1 MANPRVTQ
9 REIAIKA
16 GVGRTAVSLALK
28 DHPKISKPTKARIL
42 KVAKSLGYVPD
53 PMLSA
58 LAAYRTQK
66 RTRAYQGSLVWL
78 ANATDDFK
86 WRHASHYVGYY
97 EGAKER
103 AAFHGYQLEEF
114 TTEAR
119 EIYPTRIASI
129 FRARSVNGIL
139 LCPQPKPDMD
149 MAFPWEGFALVTF
162 GYSLRSPLLNTV
174 ASAHFLNMRNAM
186 RHLFEYGY
194 RRIGLLIDRRLDERC
209 GSNICAGFLIE
220 QEMNKKLKRI
230 PPLLDYDSAPEHR
243 AAYATLLASYVRQ
256 HDLDAIVTAD
266 YSILGVLRDAGLRVP
281 QDLGVAGISLSSQEI
296 TLSGIVEDCAKIGA
310 IAVDQLVGMVQRG
323 EYGVPPMPI
332 RTHLEGTWHD
342 GQTLKKRSPR

>member
-1 MANPRVTQ
+1 MADPRVTQ

-86 WRHASHYVGYY
+86 WRQASHYLGYY

-114 TTEAR
+114 TLEAGA
-119 EIYPTRIASI
+119 ISPTRVGSI
-129 FRARSVNGIL
+129 LRARNVNGIL
-139 LCPQPKPDMD
+139 LCPQGKPDMD
-149 MAFPWEGFALVTF
+149 MAFPWDGFAVVTF

-174 ASAHFLNMRNAM
+174 ASAHFLNTRNTLRRLLAQ
-186 RHLFEYGY
+186 GY
-194 RRIGLLIDRRLDERC
+194 CRVGLLIDRRLDERC

-220 QEMNKKLKRI
+220 QELNKNLTRI
-230 PPLLDYDSAPEHR
+230 PPLLDYDSTPEHR

-256 HDLDAIVTAD
+256 HKLDAIVTAD
-266 YSILGVLRDAGLRVP
+266 YSILGVLHDAGLRVP
-281 QDLGVAGISLSSQEI
+281 EDIGVAGISLSSRESK
-296 TLSGIVEDCAKIGA
+296 LAGIVEDCAKIGA
-310 IAVDQLVGMVQRG
+310 IAVDKLVGMVQRG

-342 GQTLKKRSPR
+342 GETLKPRHLR